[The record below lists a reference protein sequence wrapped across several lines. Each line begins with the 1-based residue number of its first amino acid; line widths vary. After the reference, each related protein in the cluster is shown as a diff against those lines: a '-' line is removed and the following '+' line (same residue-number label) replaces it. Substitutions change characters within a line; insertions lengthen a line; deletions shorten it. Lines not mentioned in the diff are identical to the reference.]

1 MNKQITKPDWAM
13 NQRER
18 AAAERIAQ
26 GLAPKKRRRW
36 PWLVLVLVLA
46 GGAGAWFV
54 QSGTLAEMQAAREA
68 EQAQALAEAEARAAR
83 AAIVQLAPFEVTEIA
98 PVTLTETLR
107 ITGSLTP
114 VRRAHLSSEV
124 SARVET
130 VMVRAGD
137 SVAVGDVLVKFDT
150 EALESQFEQ
159 ARANAEATRVQLEQA
174 RTDFERTQNLVER
187 GLQPQNSLDRA
198 RSTLDQL
205 TATLAAQETL
215 VANAER
221 SRDRATVVA
230 PFAGVIS
237 ERAVDPGQFAATGT
251 PLVTLVDLAALE
263 VEATAP
269 VAYAP
274 VLAPGLGVDI
284 RVEGFGDRLFRGEV
298 ERLSPVAIEGSRMLP
313 VYVSLDNTSGEL
325 RGGMFA
331 SGRIVLE
338 AHEGAIGLPAGAIRR
353 DAEGAHVLVIENG
366 AAQRRAI
373 ELGRTWD
380 AGALVEIVSGLAT
393 GEVVVTEPMPA
404 LRPGDKV
411 ELLEAGQ

>member
-68 EQAQALAEAEARAAR
+68 DQAQALAEAEARAAR
-83 AAIVQLAPFEVTEIA
+83 AAIVQLAPFEVAEIA

-174 RTDFERTQNLVER
+174 RTDFERTQNLV
-187 GLQPQNSLDRA
+187 
-198 RSTLDQL
+198 
-205 TATLAAQETL
+205 L

-221 SRDRATVVA
+221 SRDRATVLA

-411 ELLEAGQ
+411 ELLGAGQ